1 MSKSDWA
8 NKKANLSKDFALAVE
23 QDIFKIVVTGP
34 ESSGKTTLAE
44 QLASALGVPHVP
56 EFARSYVA
64 YAGSPYKQ
72 ADLKKIALG
81 QQLWE
86 NWYSQTITSSPSTHS
101 SLSAQTDSS
110 AMLVCDTDWT
120 VIRIWEQFRY
130 GTTDAT
136 TPPPALPALHLVCTP
151 DFPWQPDPLRE
162 NPHDRMALLTLY
174 LDLLRS
180 IGANFHLLQGDPATR
195 LEMALRI
202 IREYS

>member
-1 MSKSDWA
+1 M
-8 NKKANLSKDFALAVE
+8 E

-44 QLASALGVPHVP
+44 QLANALGVPHVP

-86 NWYSQTITSSPSTHS
+86 NWYRQKITSSPSS
-101 SLSAQTDSS
+101 SPAAALQPDSS

-120 VIRIWEQFRY
+120 VVRTWEQFRY

-136 TPPPALPALHLVCTP
+136 TPPPALPALYLVCAP

-162 NPHDRMALLTLY
+162 NPQDRMVLLALY

-180 IGANFHLLQGDPATR
+180 VGANFYLLQGDPATR

-202 IREYS
+202 IRGYS